1 MVTVFDLYI
10 PYMILN
16 SLFNYNYCWTCAISW
31 HFLETC
37 KDSSLFFIF
46 NLFLTL
52 IATFTFI
59 DRINILCVLYS
70 A

>member
-1 MVTVFDLYI
+1 
-10 PYMILN
+10 
-16 SLFNYNYCWTCAISW
+16 
-31 HFLETC
+31 
-37 KDSSLFFIF
+37 
-46 NLFLTL
+46 LTL